1 MHYAFSITILRSS
14 CLTLTKSPFPIPK
27 LRAYSFGRI
36 MEKEVSPIKPCT
48 FLYSILD
55 SITIESKMTKINME
69 FEQYIVSKSDD

>member
-1 MHYAFSITILRSS
+1 
-14 CLTLTKSPFPIPK
+14 
-27 LRAYSFGRI
+27 